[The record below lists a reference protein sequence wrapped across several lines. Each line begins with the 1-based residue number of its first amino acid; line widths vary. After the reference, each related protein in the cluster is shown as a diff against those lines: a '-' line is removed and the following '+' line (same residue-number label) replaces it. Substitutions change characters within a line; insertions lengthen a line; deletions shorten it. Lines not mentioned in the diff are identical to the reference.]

1 MNALDKTKLS
11 KTKLEIIKTAQRENV
26 SSRELQLV
34 SSSIRKYTNGYQ
46 NRMGEQA
53 PIGPIIKGL
62 LTSPDYSFRDFKAI
76 MVNGYQKN
84 SSLWREILQIDLSGI
99 LTKVDIPYVILQG
112 DTDIVAS
119 TATVKE
125 LVQSSHNSNLQCEII
140 ANSGHMPG
148 KEGMDRVFDKLCLLG
163 QK

>member
-1 MNALDKTKLS
+1 
-11 KTKLEIIKTAQRENV
+11 
-26 SSRELQLV
+26 
-34 SSSIRKYTNGYQ
+34 
-46 NRMGEQA
+46 
-53 PIGPIIKGL
+53 
-62 LTSPDYSFRDFKAI
+62 

-84 SSLWREILQIDLSGI
+84 RSLWREILQLDLSGV

-125 LVQSSHNSNLQCEII
+125 LVQSSHNLNLPCEIV

-148 KEGMDRVFDKLCLLG
+148 KEGMDRGYARTIKKIPKQMRTNLFTERI
-163 QK
+163 

>member
-1 MNALDKTKLS
+1 
-11 KTKLEIIKTAQRENV
+11 
-26 SSRELQLV
+26 
-34 SSSIRKYTNGYQ
+34 
-46 NRMGEQA
+46 
-53 PIGPIIKGL
+53 
-62 LTSPDYSFRDFKAI
+62 